1 MELRDHYGLALAVIE
16 PAELDRR
23 PWAQVRERIDVVRLP
38 EPPAGLAG
46 ELATRGFVVKPSAV
60 TWLAELG
67 ADEAAFLGLLERA
80 DRQSIR
86 RAQRRAAAAGLREV
100 VADPVTPELL
110 DRFLVL
116 YAARV
121 ARMRFGV
128 PFALDYRDTVLNGP
142 DKFFG
147 VFAVAGDGVGG
158 GGADGTDVVGGVLVL
173 ERPDIRTAVLRFS
186 AVSAGWRRRSLPRAL
201 YTAALRIAREK
212 GYEFATLGDEPN
224 LSGHLT
230 KPGLFVF
237 KAGLGFRPVPAQDF
251 TDPAGTDEADL
262 VLRLGALSDPTLILG
277 YPASAPGGEHTGA
290 GGAGG
295 TGGGSSPPAAAGGPR
310 QLAVNLVCE
319 SPVNTALYA
328 APSLA
333 PTVLRRP
340 GG

>member
-46 ELATRGFVVKPSAV
+46 ELAARGFVVKPSAV

-80 DRQSIR
+80 DRQSVR

-128 PFALDYRDTVLNGP
+128 PFALDYRDTVLNGA

-147 VFAVAGDGVGG
+147 VFAVAG
-158 GGADGTDVVGGVLVL
+158 DGTDVVGGVLVL

-201 YTAALRIAREK
+201 YTTALRIAREK
-212 GYEFATLGDEPN
+212 GYEYATLGDEPN

-262 VLRLGALSDPTLILG
+262 VLRLDALSDPTLMLG
-277 YPASAPGGEHTGA
+277 YPASAP
-290 GGAGG
+290 
-295 TGGGSSPPAAAGGPR
+295 GGGSSPPAAAGGPR
-310 QLAVNLVCE
+310 QLAVNVVCE